1 MILKMNFINIMQYDD
16 LTIYFKRGSIQAT
29 GGYFMKIFDI
39 DYSRKEKDLFKYHYT
54 CLLSEL
60 LILNYEFSNHK
71 YNGIT
76 GNDVFNKLQKR
87 IKLSE
92 KEKQSIIS
100 NAISLI
106 EIKYNK
112 KLSDFEKIE
121 FS

>member
-29 GGYFMKIFDI
+29 GGYFMNIFDI

-100 NAISLI
+100 NAILLI

>member
-1 MILKMNFINIMQYDD
+1 MN
-16 LTIYFKRGSIQAT
+16 
-29 GGYFMKIFDI
+29 IFDI
-39 DYSRKEKDLFKYHYT
+39 DYNKKEKDLFKYHYT

-60 LILNYEFSNHK
+60 LILNYEFSNHE

-76 GNDVFNKLQKR
+76 GQDVFYKLQKK

-92 KEKQSIIS
+92 KEKQNIID

-112 KLSDFEKIE
+112 KLSNFEKIE
-121 FS
+121 FEK

>member
-16 LTIYFKRGSIQAT
+16 LTIYFKRGSIQVT
-29 GGYFMKIFDI
+29 GGCFMNIFDI

-112 KLSDFEKIE
+112 KLSDFGKIE

>member
-29 GGYFMKIFDI
+29 GGYFMNIFDI

-71 YNGIT
+71 YNCIT